1 MQQAIINKEDRY
13 FRYHFGVNPLAIV
26 QAAGRNIFRR
36 GRTTGASTITM
47 QVARL
52 LEPKERTFGN
62 KLLEMLRATQLEAHY
77 SKAEILQLY
86 LNLLPYGG
94 NIEGVKSAALLY
106 FQQPPDYFSLAQT
119 VTLAIIPN
127 QPRAL
132 VLGKNN
138 ARILTERNRWLRQFR
153 QQHLF
158 PDQDIADALYEP
170 LDAQRH
176 AAPTLAPHL
185 ARRLV
190 TQFPGQPIIR
200 STLRRNP
207 QFQAEELTKNY
218 VRRLRELGI
227 SQAAVLVLNN
237 RTRAV
242 EAYVGSADFADAASS
257 GQVDGVRAI
266 RSPGSTL
273 KPFLYALAV
282 DRGIVT
288 PKLKLPDV
296 PTNFAGFR
304 PENFDKS
311 CAGEVTV
318 ERALTYSLNIPAVR
332 VLAEVGV
339 PAFAE
344 KLRAGGFKTVA
355 KNAPY
360 LGLSTIL
367 GGCGATLEELT
378 GLYAA
383 LANGGRYGRRLATPW
398 WQPRRPLPW
407 RGRHVGFTSA
417 ERGEYRRL
425 H

>member
-1 MQQAIINKEDRY
+1 MAI
-13 FRYHFGVNPLAIV
+13 L
-26 QAAGRNIFRR
+26 QAAGRNIFKS
-36 GRTTGASTITM
+36 GRTTGASTITT

-62 KLLEMLRATQLEAHY
+62 KLLKMLRATQLEAHY

-86 LNLLPYGG
+86 LNLVPYGG
-94 NIEGVKSAALLY
+94 NIEDVKSAALLY
-106 FQQPPDYFSLAQT
+106 FQQPPDYLSLAQT

-127 QPRAL
+127 QPRVL

-138 ARILTERNRWLRQFR
+138 DRILADRNRWPRQLR

-158 PDQDIADALYEP
+158 PNQDIEDAINEP
-170 LDAQRH
+170 LDAQRRT
-176 AAPTLAPHL
+176 APTLTPHL

-190 TQFPGQPIIR
+190 TQFPGRPIIH
-200 STLRRNP
+200 SMLRRNP
-207 QFQAEELTKNY
+207 QAKAEDLTKNY

-227 SQAAVLVLNN
+227 SQAAVVVVSN

-273 KPFLYALAV
+273 KPFLYALAL

-296 PTNFAGFR
+296 PTNFSGFR

-311 CAGEVTV
+311 YAGEVTV

-332 VLAEVGV
+332 VLFEVGV
-339 PAFAE
+339 PVFMD
-344 KLRAGGFKTVA
+344 KLRAAGFKSVA
-355 KNAPY
+355 RAAPQ

-383 LANGGRYGRRLATPW
+383 LADGGRYA
-398 WQPRRPLPW
+398 PLKLVLNEEL
-407 RGRHVGFTSA
+407 RMRN
-417 ERGEYRRL
+417 
-425 H
+425 